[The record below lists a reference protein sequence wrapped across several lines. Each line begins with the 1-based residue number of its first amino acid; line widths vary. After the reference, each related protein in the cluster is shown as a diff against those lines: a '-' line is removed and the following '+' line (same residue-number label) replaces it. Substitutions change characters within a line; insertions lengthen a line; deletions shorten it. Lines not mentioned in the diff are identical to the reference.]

1 MLTNLKML
9 RAKYNLNQ
17 NEMAKKGGVTRPA
30 YSYIENG
37 KSKGSMS
44 FWLKLEAAFPED
56 DVRGLY
62 LKAYGKEVTK

>member
-17 NEMAKKGGVTRPA
+17 TEMAKRGGVSRTA
-30 YSYIENG
+30 YNLIENG
-37 KSKGSMS
+37 KSKGGMS
-44 FWLKLEAAFPED
+44 FWLKLETEFPED

-62 LKAYGKEVTK
+62 LKAYGKEVTE